1 MADIENPP
9 GGEAPAAAGGEA
21 PAAPASLRDDLD
33 AAFEQVAT
41 DEGKPPA
48 GQPRDPAG
56 RWASKT
62 PAEGASGP
70 QAAPA
75 PPAQGVTSPA
85 PRPGQEA
92 APAEPAAPELR
103 APAQW
108 KPGAREK
115 WAGVDAE
122 VKAEVN
128 RREREFQAHLQQSAG
143 LRDFVQQFEGI
154 VRPYEMFIRAE
165 NSNPLAA
172 VQNLFQTAAQFR
184 VGTPEAKAAM
194 LADLCAQHA
203 VDLRMLDGALARKF
217 GVIAGA
223 NGAPAPQGQMMP
235 QTFHDPRVDQ
245 ILMQQQM
252 YAQQAAEAQQNEIM
266 AGTVEFA
273 GNHEFFEDVRHDMAD
288 MVEMAARRG
297 VILPLQQ
304 AYDKACAMNPEVSK
318 ILSSRSQA
326 QSTQGMTR
334 AALRARQAAASVKG
348 DSSPIGSANTPDT
361 LRGAIEAAF
370 ESSGSGRL

>member
-1 MADIENPP
+1 V
-9 GGEAPAAAGGEA
+9 
-21 PAAPASLRDDLD
+21 L
-33 AAFEQVAT
+33 
-41 DEGKPPA
+41 
-48 GQPRDPAG
+48 
-56 RWASKT
+56 
-62 PAEGASGP
+62 
-70 QAAPA
+70 
-75 PPAQGVTSPA
+75 SPA
-85 PRPGQEA
+85 PRPGQET

-122 VKAEVN
+122 VKGEIN
-128 RREREFQAHLQQSAG
+128 RREREFQAHLQQSAE
-143 LRDFVQQFEGI
+143 LRNFVSAFENI

-165 NSNPLAA
+165 NSNPLQA
-172 VQNLFQTAAQFR
+172 VSNLMQTAADLR
-184 VGTPEAKAAM
+184 VGTPQSKAELVAG
-194 LADLCAQHA
+194 LVTQFAIDPRL
-203 VDLRMLDGALARKF
+203 LDGALARRL
-217 GVIAGA
+217 GVATNGQAG
-223 NGAPAPQGQMMP
+223 PQTGYLP

-266 AGTVEFA
+266 SGTVEFA

-318 ILSSRSQA
+318 ILASRSQA
-326 QSTQGMTR
+326 QSAQGMTR

-348 DSSPIGSANTPDT
+348 DSSPIGSANTPET